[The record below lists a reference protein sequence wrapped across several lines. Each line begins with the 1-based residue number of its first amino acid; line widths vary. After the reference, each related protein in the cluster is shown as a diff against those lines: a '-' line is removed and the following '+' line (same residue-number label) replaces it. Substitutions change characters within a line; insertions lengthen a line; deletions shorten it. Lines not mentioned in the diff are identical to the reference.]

1 MQVERCIIPR
11 HRKCLHLADIDFLNL
26 SSMSAIHY
34 SQLVFF
40 AAHAPFDRMEPAHLL
55 WMVERMRLAYYAQ
68 GEVIVS
74 PEQGVVE
81 SFLVIKQGRV
91 QGEQNVA
98 HAVESDAWLE
108 LVEGECFPLGA
119 LLAHRPVSSV
129 YRADKDTFCYELSVA
144 DFHTLLGLSAPFRDF
159 CTRRI
164 ANLLEHSKQV
174 IQAQYTQ
181 SSAEQQSLVS
191 PLSAIIRR
199 APITCSPQASVRN
212 VLEKMH
218 ELRIGSMVAV
228 DDAGRVLGILTLPDV
243 LERIALPQI
252 DLDQPVI
259 NVMSTQLT
267 TLPPQALAHEAA
279 MMMAKHGFRHVL
291 VVENEKLVGLVSEK
305 DLFALQRV
313 GLRQIGSTIRHAETT
328 EVLQQGAAD
337 IRSMAHNMMAQ
348 GVAPEQL
355 TQFISTFNDLLTARV
370 VELECKASGLLGT
383 PLHDGLCWMALGSEG
398 RFEQT
403 LNTDQ
408 DNAIVFAVPDGMTAD
423 QVRER
428 LLPVAKRINE
438 TLALC
443 GFPLC
448 KGEVMAS
455 NPKWCLSLE
464 EWKRAFSAWISGG
477 TPEALLHASIFFD
490 FRDVYGAQH
499 MAEDLHQW
507 LGRVASDNSR
517 FLHMMAQNAL
527 LNRPPLGLVRDFVV
541 GKENKLDLKLNGI
554 TPFVDAARIFSLA
567 AGVTHTNTIQRLR
580 LSAAKMNLHE
590 SEIDAWINA
599 LLFIQVLRLRH
610 HDEVSSQ
617 GQGGEVLDNKIDP
630 EKLNELD
637 RRILKEAFRQARKL
651 QARLALEYH
660 L

>member
-1 MQVERCIIPR
+1 
-11 HRKCLHLADIDFLNL
+11 
-26 SSMSAIHY
+26 MSAIHS

-181 SSAEQQSLVS
+181 SSAEQQSLTS
-191 PLSAIIRR
+191 TLSAIMRCE
-199 APITCSPQASVRN
+199 PITCSPQASVRE
-212 VLEKMH
+212 VLAMMH
-218 ELRIGSMVAV
+218 ELRISSMVAV
-228 DDAGRVLGILTLPDV
+228 DDAGHPLGILTLHDV

-259 NVMSTQLT
+259 AVMSTQLT
-267 TLPPQALAHEAA
+267 FLPPQALAHEAA
-279 MMMAKHGFRHVL
+279 MMMAKQGCGHVL
-291 VVENEKLVGLVSEK
+291 IVENGRLVGLVTERY
-305 DLFALQRV
+305 LFALQRV
-313 GLRQIGSTIRHAETT
+313 GLRQIGSSIRHAETID
-328 EVLQQGAAD
+328 VLQQSAVD
-337 IRSMAHNMMAQ
+337 IRRMAHNMMAQ
-348 GVAPEQL
+348 GVAAEQL

-370 VELECKASGLLGT
+370 VELECKASSLLGT

-403 LNTDQ
+403 FSTDQ
-408 DNAIVFAVPDGMTAD
+408 DNALIFSVPEGMTAN
-423 QVRER
+423 QVREQ
-428 LLPVAKRINE
+428 LLPVAKRINS
-438 TLALC
+438 TLAQC

-448 KGEVMAS
+448 KGEIMAS

-464 EWKRAFSAWISGG
+464 EWKRTFSGWISAGE
-477 TPEALLHASIFFD
+477 PEALLHASIFFD
-490 FRDVYGAQH
+490 FRAIYGAQH
-499 MAEDLHQW
+499 LADDLHQW
-507 LGRVASDNSR
+507 LARVASDNQR
-517 FLHMMAQNAL
+517 FLHQMAENAL
-527 LNRPPLGLVRDFVV
+527 RNRPPLGLVRDFVV
-541 GKENKLDLKLNGI
+541 GKGNTLDLKVNGI

-590 SEIDAWINA
+590 SEIDAWVNA

-610 HDEVSSQ
+610 HDDAGVQ
-617 GQGGEVLDNKIDP
+617 GACDEAPDNRVDP

>member
-1 MQVERCIIPR
+1 MELPHVLWMME
-11 HRKCLHLADIDFLNL
+11 
-26 SSMSAIHY
+26 
-34 SQLVFF
+34 
-40 AAHAPFDRMEPAHLL
+40 RMELG
-55 WMVERMRLAYYAQ
+55 YYAE

-74 PEQGVVE
+74 PEQGPVDR
-81 SFLVIKQGRV
+81 FLVIKQGKV
-91 QGEQNVA
+91 LGEQNVA
-98 HAVESDAWLE
+98 NASETDTWLE
-108 LVEGECFPLGA
+108 LSEGECFPLGA
-119 LLAHRPVSSV
+119 LLANRRVASL
-129 YRADKDTFCYELSVA
+129 YRAGTDIFCYELSA
-144 DFHTLLGLSAPFRDF
+144 DDFRELIGKSAAFRDF

-174 IQAQYTQ
+174 IQAQYSN
-181 SSAEQQSLVS
+181 SSVEQQSLAS
-191 PLSAIIRR
+191 PLAAIVRR
-199 APITCSPQASVRN
+199 VPVTCSPDSTVRQ
-212 VLEKMH
+212 VLTLMH
-218 ELRIGSMVAV
+218 EQFVGSMVAV
-228 DDAGRVLGILTLPDV
+228 DDRGRPLGILTLPDV

-259 NVMSTQLT
+259 NVMSTHLE
-267 TLPPQALAHEAA
+267 TLPPHALAHEAA
-279 MMMAKHGFRHVL
+279 LTMAKHGFRHVL
-291 VVENEKLVGLVSEK
+291 VVEEGRLVGLVSEK

-313 GLRQIGSTIRHAETT
+313 GLRQIGSTIRHADSV

-355 TQFISTFNDLLTARV
+355 TQFISAFNDLLTARV
-370 VELECKASGLLGT
+370 VELECKASGLIGT

-408 DNAIVFAVPDGMTAD
+408 DNAIIFEVPTGMDAD
-423 QVRER
+423 QVREK

-438 TLALC
+438 ALALC

-448 KGEVMAS
+448 KGEIMAG

-464 EWKRAFSAWISGG
+464 EWKRAFSSWISGG
-477 TPEALLHASIFFD
+477 TPESLLHASIFFD
-490 FRDVYGAQH
+490 FRPLYGAQH
-499 MAEDLHQW
+499 LAEDLRQW
-507 LGRVASDNSR
+507 LARVASDNSR
-517 FLHMMAQNAL
+517 FLHMMAANAL
-527 LNRPPLGLVRDFVV
+527 NNKPPLGVVRDFVL
-541 GKENKLDLKLNGI
+541 GKGNMLDLKLNGI
-554 TPFVDAARIFSLA
+554 TPFVDAARIFGLA

-580 LSAAKMNLHE
+580 MSASRMNLHK
-590 SEIDAWINA
+590 SEIDAWIDA

-610 HDEVSSQ
+610 HDEESER
-617 GQGGEVLDNKIDP
+617 GLGDDALDNRIDP
-630 EKLNELD
+630 ERLNELD